1 MQAKEGIID
10 RLNQVLTLELTA
22 TNQYFLAAKQC
33 ESWGFSRLHHYF
45 RKLSMSEMKDV
56 EELMERIIFLDGLP
70 NMQRL
75 NQVRV
80 GQSVPEI
87 LEAGLA
93 LELGAIDLL
102 RGGIEHAARVGD
114 FATRAK
120 FEEMTA
126 EEETHADWF
135 ETQLQ
140 TIQLVGLENYL
151 AQQMGD
157 SGG

>member
-1 MQAKEGIID
+1 MQAKEGVLD
-10 RLNQVLTLELTA
+10 LLNQALTLELTA
-22 TNQYFLAAKQC
+22 TNQYFLAAKLC
-33 ESWGFSRLHHYF
+33 GSWGFTRLHDYF
-45 RKLSMSEMKDV
+45 RTLSISEMKDV
-56 EELMERIIFLDGLP
+56 EELMDRIIFLEGLP
-70 NMQRL
+70 NMQRI

-87 LEAGLA
+87 LQAGLE
-93 LELGAIDLL
+93 LEQGAIELL
-102 RGGIEHAARVGD
+102 RGGIEHCARVGD
-114 FATRAK
+114 FATRAR

-151 AQQMGD
+151 ARQMDGAE
-157 SGG
+157 G